1 MAVVESSAGATAEL
15 AAPARALSFWD
26 ALGIGIN
33 GIVGS
38 GVYLLAA
45 PLAARAG
52 PASVAGVV
60 LCGALCVLIAL
71 CFAELSSMFERS
83 GGPYVY
89 ARAAFGPVIGFAV
102 GWLGACVGVLGLSAV
117 ANGLAS
123 QVAPFVPALSDRPW
137 LRTGLA
143 LAVICGLGGIN
154 YRGVKAGGR
163 TSTVLSAGKLLPLGA
178 LRPGGLAFVS
188 RESVAAVVSTPSSRR

>member
-15 AAPARALSFWD
+15 AAPSRALSFWD

-45 PLAARAG
+45 PRAARAG

-89 ARAAFGPVIGFAV
+89 ARAAFGPVIGFGV
-102 GWLGACVGVLGLSAV
+102 GWLGASAGVLGLSAG
-117 ANGLAS
+117 ASGLAS
-123 QVAPFVPALSDRPW
+123 QIALFVPALDQPW
-137 LRTGLA
+137 LRTGMA
-143 LAVICGLGGIN
+143 LAVI
-154 YRGVKAGGR
+154 
-163 TSTVLSAGKLLPLGA
+163 
-178 LRPGGLAFVS
+178 
-188 RESVAAVVSTPSSRR
+188 